1 MGARAYLLVN
11 VEDGIKHKEL
21 IKILQE
27 LENSL
32 EVDFVD
38 PVVGDYDLVLMIE
51 APVTV
56 QSVAQK
62 LAEQPWVAQMR
73 VLKLTSLLERHKPV
87 KSMAATSVTEG
98 E

>member
-11 VEDGIKHKEL
+11 VMDGVKHREF

-27 LENSL
+27 LENTL

-38 PVVGDYDLVLMIE
+38 PVVGDYDLVIMIE

-56 QSVAQK
+56 QCVAQK
-62 LAEQPWVAQMR
+62 IAEQPWVANLS
-73 VLKLTSLLERHKPV
+73 VLKMTSLLERHKPI
-87 KSMAATSVTEG
+87 KSLSISVTEG
-98 E
+98 Q